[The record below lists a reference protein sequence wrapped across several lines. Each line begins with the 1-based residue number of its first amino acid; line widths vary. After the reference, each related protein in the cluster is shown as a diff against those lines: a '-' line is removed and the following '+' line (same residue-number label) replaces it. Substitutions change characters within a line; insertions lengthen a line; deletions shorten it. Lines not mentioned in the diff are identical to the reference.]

1 MKRMTCAVC
10 IGFGLF
16 DMSVSAA
23 APNELYDEAL
33 ALYERG
39 HYRAALVALEDAART
54 GHVRAQE
61 MAGMMHLAGP
71 GLYGSQVA
79 RDPEAA
85 HAWLTRA
92 AQGGSLAARRLVCEG
107 VAAAG
112 DDCTVDFRASSAEVL
127 R

>member
-1 MKRMTCAVC
+1 MKRIACAAC
-10 IGFGLF
+10 IALGLF
-16 DMSVSAA
+16 DISVSAA
-23 APNELYDEAL
+23 APNQLYDEAL

-39 HYRAALVALEDAART
+39 HYRAALVVLEDAART

-79 RDPEAA
+79 RDPDTA
-85 HAWLTRA
+85 HAWLRRA
-92 AQGGSLAARRLVCEG
+92 AQGGSLAARRLVCRD

-112 DDCTVDFRASSAEVL
+112 DDCAADLRASSAQMP